1 MNCRFC
7 GNEVDS
13 VFLDLIA
20 CPPSNSFVTEEYLNN
35 CEIYYPLKV
44 YVCEHCFLVQIDKY
58 KESNEIFS
66 SDYVYFS
73 SMSKTWLK
81 HSQEYVEEIIPRLNL
96 TPTSRVAE
104 IASNDG
110 YLLQY
115 FKRQSIPCFGIE
127 PASST
132 AQAAKQKG
140 IEVVGDFFGVRL
152 AKQIVKKRGELDLI
166 LGNNVLAHVPDLNDF
181 VEGMK
186 IALKQSG
193 TITMEFPHLMK
204 LIDNN
209 QFDTIYHEHFSYF
222 SFLTVSEVFKEHGL
236 DIYDVKE
243 ISTHGGSLR
252 IYVKHSDNNSI
263 EVQNNVLA
271 LSQKEKDVGMGSLDY
286 YMSFK
291 SQVLK
296 LKNDFIEFLVNTK
309 MGKLKIAAY
318 GAAAKGN
325 TLLNYCGIKNDYIDF
340 VVDAAPSKQG
350 KFLPGSH
357 IPVVAESMLKIE
369 KPDFVIIFPWNIKD
383 EIMEQIKYIK
393 DWGGK
398 FVIPVPQ
405 LEII

>member
-20 CPPSNSFVTEEYLNN
+20 CPPSNSFVTEENLNN
-35 CEIYYPLKV
+35 YEIYYPLKV
-44 YVCEHCFLVQIDKY
+44 YVCEQCFLVQIQKY

-96 TPTSRVAE
+96 TPESKVAE

-127 PASST
+127 PTSST
-132 AQAAKQKG
+132 AQVAKQKG
-140 IEVVGDFFGVRL
+140 IEVIEDFFGVKL
-152 AKQIVKKRGELDLI
+152 SKQIVKKRGELDLI

-204 LIDNN
+204 LIENN

-222 SFLTVSEVFKEHGL
+222 SFITVNEVFKEHGL
-236 DIYDVKE
+236 DIYDVEE
-243 ISTHGGSLR
+243 ILTHGGSLR

-263 EVQNNVLA
+263 EVQNSVHA
-271 LSQKEKDVGMGSLDY
+271 LSQKEKDAGMDSLDY

-291 SQVLK
+291 YQVLK
-296 LKNDFIEFLVNTK
+296 LKNDFIRFLVKKK
-309 MGKLKIAAY
+309 MDKLKIAAY

-369 KPDFVIIFPWNIKD
+369 KPDFVIIFPWNIKG
-383 EIMEQIKYIK
+383 EIIEQIKYIK

>member
-1 MNCRFC
+1 MKCRFC
-7 GNEVDS
+7 GKEVDH

-20 CPPSNSFVTEEYLNN
+20 CPPSNSFLNEEDLNTS
-35 CEIYYPLKV
+35 ETYYPLKV
-44 YVCEHCFLVQIDKY
+44 YVCEHCFLVQIQKY
-58 KESNEIFS
+58 KESDEIFS

-81 HSQEYVEEIIPRLNL
+81 HSQEYVEKIIPLLNL
-96 TPTSRVAE
+96 TPESRVAE

-127 PASST
+127 PTSGT
-132 AQAAKQKG
+132 AQAARQKG
-140 IEVVGDFFGVRL
+140 IEVVEDFFGVRL
-152 AKQIVKKRGELDLI
+152 ARQIVKERGELDLL

-186 IALKQSG
+186 IALNDSG

-222 SFLTVSEVFKEHGL
+222 SFSTVREVFKQHNL
-236 DIYDVKE
+236 DIYEVEE

-252 IYVKHSDNNSI
+252 IYAKHSDNNRI
-263 EVQNNVLA
+263 EVQNSVHA
-271 LSQKEKDVGMGSLDY
+271 LSQKEKDAGMDSLNY
-286 YMSFK
+286 YMNFK
-291 SQVLK
+291 CNVQK
-296 LKNDFIEFLVNTK
+296 IKNDLIEFLVK
-309 MGKLKIAAY
+309 SKIGRLKIAAY

-350 KFLPGSH
+350 KYLPGSH
-357 IPVVAESMLKIE
+357 IPVVAEGRLTIE
-369 KPDFVIIFPWNIKD
+369 QPDYIIIFPWNIKD

-398 FVIPVPQ
+398 FVIPVPR